1 MEINKVTTIK
11 LSEEEVR
18 NIIAEHLKNNGYN
31 VSANNINLVVKKKF
45 SDDWDERFRTETLYF
60 DSCLVSISE

>member
-31 VSANNINLVVKKKF
+31 VSANKINLVVKKKF